1 MTFEGDL
8 VGIACKKFYSENNVS
23 KVISQ
28 AVEQIESSYKF
39 GIIAVNLDELVP
51 ANQFLKAQ
59 TLEKMGKTI
68 SVLNDRFLR
77 THSRHFKK
85 YLLSGRVTSVLVST
99 SVLAAVEQGRPNF
112 TNAKQCT
119 IWSVPGLDPEKKK
132 QLSRFYSQLMRSEG

>member
-1 MTFEGDL
+1 M